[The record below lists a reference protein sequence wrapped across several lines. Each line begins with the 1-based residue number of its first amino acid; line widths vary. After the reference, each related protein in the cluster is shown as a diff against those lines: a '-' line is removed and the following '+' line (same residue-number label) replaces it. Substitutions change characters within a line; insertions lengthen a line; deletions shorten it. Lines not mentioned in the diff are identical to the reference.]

1 MKTSEKLRLQ
11 NIKTHFMNRELRIVY
26 MGTPEFAVG
35 PLRAIIDAGYNV
47 IAVIT
52 AADKPAGRGQK
63 IQYSPV
69 KEYALKHDL
78 KILQPPNLKS
88 PDFVEELENLHA
100 NLQVV
105 VAFRMLPEI
114 VWQMPEFGTLN
125 LHASL
130 LPQYRGAA
138 PINHAIINGETE
150 TGLTTF
156 FIEKEID
163 TGDIIL
169 SKKLP
174 IEPSDD
180 AGTLH
185 DKMMSAGCT
194 LMLETLD
201 LIRQGKE
208 KGQSQITKRD
218 ERTVLHPAPKIFK
231 KDCKIHWDTS
241 CIQIHNLARGLSPF
255 PGAFSTLIPKDG
267 IGKQVKIFKTSYL
280 VKETG
285 ETPGEISTDNK
296 NTLSVYAKDGIIQI
310 EELQMEGK
318 KRMTVPEFL
327 RGITISSDFRFE

>member
-1 MKTSEKLRLQ
+1 
-11 NIKTHFMNRELRIVY
+11 MNRELRIVY

-52 AADKPAGRGQK
+52 ATDKPAGRGQK

-78 KILQPPNLKS
+78 KIMQPSNLKN
-88 PDFVEELENLHA
+88 PDFVEELKNLHA

-105 VAFRMLPEI
+105 VAFRMLPEM
-114 VWQMPEFGTLN
+114 VWRMPEFGTLN

-169 SKKLP
+169 SKTLS
-174 IEPSDD
+174 IEPSDN

-185 DKMMSAGCT
+185 DKLRAAGCA

-208 KGQSQITKRD
+208 KGQSQITIND
-218 ERTVLHPAPKIFK
+218 EKTILYPAPKIFK
-231 KDCKIHWDTS
+231 KDCKINWNTS
-241 CIQIHNLARGLSPF
+241 CIQIHNLVRGLSPF
-255 PGAFSTLIPKDG
+255 PCAFSTLISKDG
-267 IGKQVKIFKTSYL
+267 TGKQVKIFKTSYL
-280 VKETG
+280 VKETR
-285 ETPGEISTDNK
+285 ETPGDISTDNK
-296 NTLSVYAKDGIIQI
+296 NTLSVYAIDGIIQI